1 MPRNQTGEVP
11 FFKII
16 FTASLV
22 AVILLAYPAI
32 KYAASVQIYSFIAGF
47 LISLANAVLGFSLN
61 EMAFKKSARSFVII
75 IVGGMGIRMIILGIF
90 LVILLQFP
98 VFELTSL
105 VATVFFF
112 YILYM
117 SIEIYYLH
125 YKKRTGNV

>member
-1 MPRNQTGEVP
+1 MAQNRIAEVS
-11 FFKII
+11 FFKVI
-16 FTASLV
+16 FAASFV
-22 AVILLAYPAI
+22 AFVLSAYPAI

-47 LISLANAVLGFSLN
+47 LISLVNAVLGFSLN
-61 EMAFKKSARSFVII
+61 EMAFKKSARNFVVI

-98 VFELTSL
+98 LFELASL
-105 VATVFFF
+105 LASVFFF

-125 YKKRTGNV
+125 TKKRAGSL